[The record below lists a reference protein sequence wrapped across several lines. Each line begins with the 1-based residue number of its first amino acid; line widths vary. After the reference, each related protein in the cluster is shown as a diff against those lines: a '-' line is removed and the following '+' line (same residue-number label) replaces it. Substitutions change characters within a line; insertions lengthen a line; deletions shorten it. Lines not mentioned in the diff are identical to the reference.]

1 MANENF
7 IDVTELDFDAVKQ
20 NFKNYLKSKGK
31 FNGYDFEGSSMNIL
45 FDILAY
51 NTHYAAFYASM
62 VGNEMFIDSATKRDS
77 VVSHAKL
84 LNYLPRSRTSAK
96 ANIRI
101 DGITR
106 TVRRGEFLTG
116 SYTNEN
122 NETINKVFT
131 FLEDY
136 IPSSAP
142 VNAIESA
149 QIYEGVLLT
158 QTYVYDARARENKF
172 LVPPDADI
180 STIRVSVRQSAS
192 AAEDDTQ
199 VWYRASDFSVLGPN
213 ERVFFVQ
220 GAYDGQYEVYFG
232 DGVIGEAL
240 SNGNI
245 IYIEYLQSSG
255 EDGNFF
261 SSFSGN
267 GFGSSISTTTSAI
280 GGSNEEDVTDIRKN
294 APKAFSAQNRAV
306 TAADYESMVLQLYPQ
321 TETVKAWGGEDNDP
335 PQYGKVFIS
344 VKPNGGLVLPASDKE
359 VILSAM
365 KTKSVAG
372 IIPEVIDPEYLY
384 VVLNVNTTYNPV
396 KTNLSRNELASI
408 QKDTILS
415 YFDSSLEKFDAP
427 LYLSKL
433 NKILDDLD
441 DSILGTRIKTTV
453 EQRITPSTV
462 YPTLITL
469 YFQNQIFHPYDGHLN
484 SIRSTSFGYRDS
496 VGATRVC
503 YIRDDGYGKLSIV
516 SGSGSA
522 EETIVDEAGTVD
534 YLSGSVVLYAF
545 KPENYGDYPHIKIR
559 IQPASDDV
567 FVSKNKI
574 ITTASENIL
583 TKAVTKEETERSIRS
598 GIRDFNDIMVG
609 TGVFPEG
616 PVVVSV
622 GTTLRSPSPFFAPNL
637 PRTPPLP
644 NSIPITL
651 PTIGRL

>member
-7 IDVTELDFDAVKQ
+7 IDVTELDFEGIKQ

-96 ANIRI
+96 AQIQI
-101 DGITR
+101 DGISR

-122 NETINKVFT
+122 NQTVNRIFT
-131 FLEDY
+131 FLQDY
-136 IPSSAP
+136 VPSTSNRIDSA
-142 VNAIESA
+142 E
-149 QIYEGVLLT
+149 IYEGVLST

-172 LVPPDADI
+172 LVPSDADI
-180 STIRVSVRQSAS
+180 STLRVFVRQSPS
-192 AAEDDTQ
+192 AAEDDRQ
-199 VWYRASDFSVLGPN
+199 MWYRASDFSLLGPN

-232 DGVIGEAL
+232 DGVIGSAL

-245 IYIEYLQSSG
+245 VYIEYLQSSG

-261 SSFSGN
+261 STFAGT
-267 GFGSSISTTTSAI
+267 GFGTSITTTSAAL
-280 GGSNEEDVTDIRKN
+280 GGSSEEDVTDIRKN

-306 TAADYESMVLQLYPQ
+306 TAADYESIALQLYPQ
-321 TETVKAWGGEDNDP
+321 SETVKAWGGEDNTP
-335 PQYGKVFIS
+335 PQYGRVFIS
-344 VKPNGGLVLPASDKE
+344 VKPNGALVLPASDKE
-359 VILSAM
+359 VLVSAM

-372 IIPEVIDPEYLY
+372 IIPEVVDPEYLY
-384 VVLNVNTTYNPV
+384 VVLNVTTTYNPL
-396 KTNLSRNELASI
+396 KTSLSRNELASL
-408 QKDTILS
+408 QKDTILE
-415 YFDSSLEKFDAP
+415 YFDTSLEKFDAP

-453 EQRITPSTV
+453 EQRIIPSTV
-462 YPTLITL
+462 YPTLVTL
-469 YFQNQIFHPYDGHLN
+469 YFQNQIFHPYDGHMN

-516 SGSGSA
+516 SGSESS
-522 EETIVDEAGTVD
+522 EDVVVDEAGTVD

-559 IQPASDDV
+559 IQPATDDV

-574 ITTASENIL
+574 ITTAPENIL
-583 TKAVTKEETERSIRS
+583 TKATTKEETERAIRS
-598 GIRDFNDIMVG
+598 GIQDFTDIMVG
-609 TGVFPEG
+609 TGVFPQG
-616 PVVVSV
+616 PVVVSA
-622 GTTLRSPSPFFAPNL
+622 GSALRSPTPFFAPNL
-637 PRTPPLP
+637 PRIPPLP
-644 NSIPITL
+644 NSVPITL